1 MPVQRVVD
9 RAIDVAEAPAR
20 VLSLVAFVAI
30 VWFIPIRVYTLPAP
44 GPVKLEPY
52 RLMVILLAAALVLG
66 AIAGSRR
73 IRACGLKG
81 ALLTLS
87 ASAVI
92 SLGVNYSSFTERLLG
107 TEATKAATYL
117 LTFPIV
123 FVLVASGVRSR
134 ADVER
139 CVKAIVVGGAV
150 VAFCAIVETRT
161 QYNVFN
167 HLRTVLPFLQDTGER
182 ASEVRNGALR
192 AEASAQHPIALGVAL
207 SLCLPLS
214 LALMLSVRDTARRVI
229 FSGCALILVIGMVAT
244 ISRTAFLA
252 LAVMLLVGLMTERR
266 RLTRLWPLTIVLLIA
281 AHTVLP
287 GGLGRLYNAFFP
299 RGGITA
305 EQSVR
310 AGGVGSGRLADINPA
325 LKLVQSHAFFGTGDP
340 LPPPPDLAENPVQTV
355 DSAPPDPIIFD
366 DQYLTTLVGHGVFGL
381 GAVLWLVGAMVFPLD
396 SRLTPRAR
404 LAAPAQCLHGGRRGL
419 CRSDADLRRLRI
431 RPVLDLLLRDR
442 RARAAPR
449 ADQRAW
455 REARDRLSRRRSRRA
470 AAPALTVV
478 RTRHAP
484 DDGVDVGA
492 LAFDFVDV
500 ETPPRDAVVAD
511 AQDDDTTLLERRA
524 VRLGARPVDLRRRRC
539 RHRPPTGGPLR
550 ESRGCL
556 RAAPTSWRA
565 PGRSPGRSG
574 RETAAARC
582 GSPRGSRRASLPG
595 RARSAQRS
603 AGRARRAGRPPGEHT
618 PGPRAAAIRRLRQTA
633 LTHSRA

>member
-1 MPVQRVVD
+1 MSASTGHLRPASAGEARRRAFALALPALGMLALIATLPMGGAAIAAGSAVFAGACAVGLLLAPRPPRIATATAAVGVPVQRVVD

-73 IRACGLKG
+73 IRACGLEG

-167 HLRTVLPFLQDTGER
+167 HLRTVFPFLQDTGER
-182 ASEVRNGALR
+182 ATEVRNGALR

-214 LALMLSVRDTARRVI
+214 LALMLRVRETAAARPLR
-229 FSGCALILVIGMVAT
+229 GCALIFVIGMVAT

-266 RLTRLWPLTIVLLIA
+266 ALTRLWPLTIVLLIA
-281 AHTVLP
+281 AHTCSRAASAASTTRSSPRAASRPSSRCAPAASARPP
-287 GGLGRLYNAFFP
+287 GRHPARPETGAVP
-299 RGGITA
+299 R
-305 EQSVR
+305 
-310 AGGVGSGRLADINPA
+310 
-325 LKLVQSHAFFGTGDP
+325 FFGTGDRCRRRP
-340 LPPPPDLAENPVQTV
+340 TCGNPDDDDRRRPE
-355 DSAPPDPIIFD
+355 PIIFD
-366 DQYLTTLVGHGVFGL
+366 DQYLTSLVGHGVFGL
-381 GAVLWLVGAMVFPLD
+381 GAVLWLVGAMRVPAD
-396 SRLTPRAR
+396 PRLAPRAR
-404 LAAPAQCLHGGRRGL
+404 LAACSPPARLRRRLRRG
-419 CRSDADLRRLRI
+419 DADLRRVRV
-431 RPVLDLLLRDR
+431 RAVLALLLRDHGTR
-442 RARAAPR
+442 PAPG
-449 ADQRAW
+449 
-455 REARDRLSRRRSRRA
+455 
-470 AAPALTVV
+470 
-478 RTRHAP
+478 P
-484 DDGVDVGA
+484 DDRHGQGRNGA
-492 LAFDFVDV
+492 
-500 ETPPRDAVVAD
+500 
-511 AQDDDTTLLERRA
+511 
-524 VRLGARPVDLRRRRC
+524 
-539 RHRPPTGGPLR
+539 GG
-550 ESRGCL
+550 L
-556 RAAPTSWRA
+556 RAEPATS
-565 PGRSPGRSG
+565 
-574 RETAAARC
+574 
-582 GSPRGSRRASLPG
+582 
-595 RARSAQRS
+595 
-603 AGRARRAGRPPGEHT
+603 
-618 PGPRAAAIRRLRQTA
+618 
-633 LTHSRA
+633 